1 MPPTIKAI
9 HPLCNGRTSMSPE
22 CYGDPPGVAKGN
34 FDLKRGRGGGAFD
47 GEVEELGVVQRVQVP
62 GVENGGADLEGV
74 GGDVD
79 GGHATTD
86 DGVAL
91 EDPVK
96 LR

>member
-1 MPPTIKAI
+1 MTSELERKTI
-9 HPLCNGRTSMSPE
+9 LS
-22 CYGDPPGVAKGN
+22 AKGS
-34 FDLKRGRGGGAFD
+34 FDLKRRRGGGGAFE
-47 GEVEELGVVQRVQVP
+47 GEVEELGVVQSVQVP
-62 GVENGGADLEGV
+62 GVENGGAGLEGV

-96 LR
+96 LRI